1 MRVVDITRVAA
12 LTILL
17 VAGPAS
23 AQTAMVTQVAPPSA
37 AGSARVARAARAAG
51 ALTIDGRLDEASWQA
66 APVADQ
72 FLQTRPNPAAPPTQR
87 TEARVL
93 YDDDAIYVGM
103 RLYDSAPDSVVA
115 TLGRRD
121 FDGYSDWVNVII
133 DSYHDRRTAFNFGV
147 NPAGVEWDAYLT
159 GDSEGNADVGWDA
172 VWESATT
179 RDSSGW
185 TAELRIP
192 LSQLRFS
199 AASRKPAAGAGSGS
213 PAWGIQF
220 IRWVART
227 GERSMW
233 SYIPPGS
240 NGYVSLFGELHG
252 LDEIKPSRR
261 FEVVPYSVMRLQRA
275 PGESTDPFHQPNEWY
290 GTVGA
295 DVKYGL
301 TSDLTLT
308 ATINPDFG
316 QVEADPSEVNLSGS
330 ETFLAERRPFFV
342 EGSDIF
348 KFTFTTVGWQ
358 FGQEEIFYSR
368 RIGRAPQGDVPD
380 EAVYDSKPTGTTLLG
395 AMKLSGRTAGGW
407 SIGLLDAVT
416 AHEDVEFVDD
426 AGQRRSES
434 VEPLTNYA
442 MGRVIKDF
450 NRGRSAVGAMFTATN
465 RKLTGDLDALL
476 RQSAYVG
483 GLNFRHRFW
492 NQNYNL
498 SASVLASR
506 VTGTPE
512 AITETQ
518 LGSVHY
524 FQRPDADHF
533 ELDSTRT
540 SLTGGSAHLAVAKNG
555 GSRFRWGLNG
565 HVLTPGFEANDLG
578 FHPNTDHFVSS
589 AWLGWLVN
597 QPGRLFREWEVWN
610 NYWANWSLSG
620 ERRVIGGNLFG
631 RALTRGYWELELELI
646 RNGQGLSTNALRG
659 GPAIFNPARSSFWS
673 RVATDSRKRLTL
685 ELITSGM
692 REDETGGKRLDVRPG
707 ISVRP
712 SGKMQISLQPG
723 VTWFETPW
731 QYVDQADAI
740 GGERHYIFGSLDQTT
755 VSATA
760 RVSYTFSPNL
770 SLQVYAQPF
779 ISSGAYGS
787 FKRVAQPR
795 ARTFTDR
802 FQTFGPNEV
811 VRDAASETVALDTDG
826 NGTSDVTVDDPDF
839 TSRELITNTVLRWEY
854 RPGSTLF
861 LVWSHGRDEDGVSTF
876 DLGRDTRRLF
886 RADATNTL
894 LVKFSYWLDL

>member
-1 MRVVDITRVAA
+1 MRVVQITPVVA

-17 VAGPAS
+17 VAAPAS
-23 AQTAMVTQVAPPSA
+23 AQTAMVTPAAPPPAS
-37 AGSARVARAARAAG
+37 GSARVARAARATEAI
-51 ALTIDGRLDEASWQA
+51 TIDGKLETIWQTA
-66 APVADQ
+66 AAADQ
-72 FLQTRPNPAAPPTQR
+72 FVQTRPNPNTPPRQR

-103 RLYDSAPDSVVA
+103 RLYDTAPDSIAA

-121 FDGYSDWVNVII
+121 FDGYSDWANVII
-133 DSYHDRRTAFNFGV
+133 DSYHDRRTAFHFGV

-159 GDSEGNADVGWDA
+159 GDSEWNADLGWDA
-172 VWESATT
+172 VWESATS
-179 RDSSGW
+179 RDSLGW
-185 TAELRIP
+185 IAELRIP
-192 LSQLRFS
+192 LSQPRFS
-199 AASRKPAAGAGSGS
+199 AAARKPAAGAPVGS

-233 SYIPPGS
+233 AYIPPGS

-261 FEVVPYSVMRLQRA
+261 FEVVPYSVMRLKRG
-275 PGESTDPFHQPNEWY
+275 PGETTDPFYQPNEWY
-290 GTVGA
+290 GTLGA

-301 TSDLTLT
+301 TSDLTIT

-330 ETFLAERRPFFV
+330 ETFLTERRPFFV

-380 EAVYDSKPTGTTLLG
+380 EAIYDSKPTGTTLIG
-395 AMKLSGRTAGGW
+395 AMKLSGRTSSGW
-407 SIGLLDAVT
+407 SVGLLDAVT
-416 AHEDVEFVDD
+416 AHEDVEFVD
-426 AGQRRSES
+426 GGGIRRSRS
-434 VEPLTNYA
+434 VEPFTNYA

-450 NRGRSAVGAMFTATN
+450 NRGQTAVGAMFTATN
-465 RKLTGDLDALL
+465 RKLGGDLSELL
-476 RQSAYVG
+476 RESAYVG
-483 GLNFRHRFW
+483 GLNFRHRFG

-498 SASVLASR
+498 HGSVLGSR
-506 VTGTPE
+506 VSGTPE
-512 AITETQ
+512 AIAETQ
-518 LGSVHY
+518 LSSVHY

-533 ELDSTRT
+533 EFDSTRT
-540 SLTGGSAHLAVAKNG
+540 SLTGGSAHLAVGKNG
-555 GSRFRWGLNG
+555 GGHFRWGLNG

-589 AWLGWLVN
+589 GWIGWVML
-597 QPGRLFREWEVWN
+597 QPTRLAREWETWH
-610 NYWANWSLSG
+610 NYWGSWSLGG
-620 ERRVIGGNLFG
+620 ERRLIGGNLF
-631 RALTRGYWELELELI
+631 TRVLLHNYWEVELDLI

-673 RVATDSRKRLTL
+673 RVATDSRKSVNL
-685 ELITSGM
+685 ELITFGM
-692 REDETGGKRLDVRPG
+692 REDETGGKRFDLRPG
-707 ISVRP
+707 IFVRP
-712 SGKMQISLQPG
+712 SGKMQISLQPSII
-723 VTWFETPW
+723 WLDTPW
-731 QYVDQADAI
+731 QYVDQGDDT
-740 GGERHYIFGSLDQTT
+740 GGERHYIFGTLDQTT

-760 RVSYTFSPNL
+760 RVNYTFSPNL

-779 ISSGAYGS
+779 ISSGAYSS

-795 ARTFTDR
+795 ARKFGDR
-802 FQTFGPNEV
+802 FQTFASNEV

-826 NGTSDVTVDDPDF
+826 DGSSDLTVDEPDF

-861 LVWSHGRDEDGVSTF
+861 VVWSHGRDEDGVSTF
-876 DLGRDTRRLF
+876 DLGRDARRLW